1 MNLKKLR
8 TNQLTTQGWAW
19 YRHYLDVLDVY
30 DLDRYAAFLADD
42 VSIQFNN
49 ADPMVGL
56 ERAKAGLGQFW
67 GSITGMGYTLVHE
80 PLNIYGTDDAFALE
94 ALNHYDTADRRRITI
109 RAVAFTD
116 RGADG
121 KVTSVRIY
129 QDVSPLYAAA
139 S

>member
-1 MNLKKLR
+1 MNLEKLR
-8 TNQLTTQGWAW
+8 TNQLSAQGWAW
-19 YRHYLDVLDVY
+19 YRDYLDVLDVY

-49 ADPMVGL
+49 TDPLVGL
-56 ERAKAGLGQFW
+56 EIAKAGLEQFW
-67 GSITGMGYTLVHE
+67 GSITGMGYTLLHE
-80 PLNIYGTDDAFALE
+80 PLNIYGTDSAFALE
-94 ALNHYDTADRRRITI
+94 ALNHYDTPDERRITI

-129 QDVSPLYAAA
+129 QDVSPLYAPA